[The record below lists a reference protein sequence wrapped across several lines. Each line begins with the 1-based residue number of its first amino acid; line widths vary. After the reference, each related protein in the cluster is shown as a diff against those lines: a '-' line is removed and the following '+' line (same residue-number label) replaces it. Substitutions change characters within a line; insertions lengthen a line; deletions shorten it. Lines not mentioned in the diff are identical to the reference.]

1 MNYSY
6 KLSCAGAILLIAFGS
21 VRAPA
26 AIRNLQGFNTT
37 VYGVNDDGSYPCTS
51 SQASVPPSCTP
62 TPVPIGFTINFYNT
76 LLTEL
81 YVNNN
86 GNVTF
91 GGPLSEFTPFEV
103 AANETSIIA
112 PFFADVDTRSGNL
125 VTFGNDVVDGH
136 AAFGVNWIGVGYFDQ
151 EIDKLNSF
159 QLVIIDRSDRNP
171 GDFDIEF
178 NYDQVQ
184 WETGDASDGVD
195 GLGGVSAVVGFS
207 NGSGLPGTSFQL
219 HGSQIPGQFLDSNPG
234 GLIHRS
240 LNSAVLGRYII
251 PVVNLTNTVLSVP
264 LFSQG
269 DPKWASNI
277 YGSSGSTIQQKG
289 CALASLAMALK
300 YEGIS
305 TDPAALNTLLKNNS
319 DFVGSSV
326 NWTAAARD
334 ASGDTLEFHSFRTSD
349 LQYLSQALSE
359 GHPVI
364 VGVNLDEDGAPSHF
378 VVVTGYRNGQYL
390 INDPGHANFT
400 TLDSYNNVFETRG
413 YVGDPAGD
421 VSGLGFGVDN
431 PAELLVVD
439 PVGRRA
445 GYVSGQ
451 VIEEIPRGFHF
462 LDAVENNDLTGAPGS
477 DTAHQVDLYQ
487 PAQGIYQIFLLG
499 THSGNYKLTVRS
511 YSQSGTPGTPLNF
524 TGAITPGAVVP
535 LQVILGPGG
544 LTAQP
549 FTNQCP
555 WSATP
560 TNGTSPLSVQFS
572 SPGVDAQGNSITAWN
587 WNFADGTSST
597 SQNPSHTYNSGGIF
611 FPSLTVIN
619 STGATVVG
627 AGPAITIPLVR
638 FTASPTNGVPPMMVQ
653 FTCPATDNLGNPLTQ
668 WTWGFGDGAS
678 SSQQNPSHIYTS
690 IGAFAPTLSAVNNL
704 GVTVTGQGPRIS
716 VLPYS
721 GIVLNG
727 GFETG
732 DLTDWAQ
739 SGDTMFIG
747 VDSDPSDVHS
757 DSYGAYIGTSDIAPG
772 YLSQPLRTTP
782 GEPYLISL
790 WLDSPDGE
798 IPNEFSV
805 AWQGTTVFDA
815 VDLPAI
821 GWTNIQLLVT
831 ANSPTTSLRFGYVN
845 EISFFGLDEITVLP
859 VRPVITGISLSGQDL
874 VLKATNGLDGR
885 AYRVLRSSS
894 ASLPLN
900 QWTSIATNT
909 IAGSGNF
916 ILTIPN
922 AVDPSA
928 AQRFFRIQ
936 LQ

>member
-1 MNYSY
+1 
-6 KLSCAGAILLIAFGS
+6 
-21 VRAPA
+21 
-26 AIRNLQGFNTT
+26 
-37 VYGVNDDGSYPCTS
+37 
-51 SQASVPPSCTP
+51 
-62 TPVPIGFTINFYNT
+62 
-76 LLTEL
+76 
-81 YVNNN
+81 
-86 GNVTF
+86 
-91 GGPLSEFTPFEV
+91 
-103 AANETSIIA
+103 
-112 PFFADVDTRSGNL
+112 
-125 VTFGNDVVDGH
+125 
-136 AAFGVNWIGVGYFDQ
+136 
-151 EIDKLNSF
+151 
-159 QLVIIDRSDRNP
+159 
-171 GDFDIEF
+171 
-178 NYDQVQ
+178 
-184 WETGDASDGVD
+184 
-195 GLGGVSAVVGFS
+195 
-207 NGSGLPGTSFQL
+207 
-219 HGSQIPGQFLDSNPG
+219 
-234 GLIHRS
+234 
-240 LNSAVLGRYII
+240 
-251 PVVNLTNTVLSVP
+251 
-264 LFSQG
+264 
-269 DPKWASNI
+269 
-277 YGSSGSTIQQKG
+277 
-289 CALASLAMALK
+289 
-300 YEGIS
+300 
-305 TDPAALNTLLKNNS
+305 
-319 DFVGSSV
+319 
-326 NWTAAARD
+326 
-334 ASGDTLEFHSFRTSD
+334 
-349 LQYLSQALSE
+349 
-359 GHPVI
+359 
-364 VGVNLDEDGAPSHF
+364 
-378 VVVTGYRNGQYL
+378 
-390 INDPGHANFT
+390 
-400 TLDSYNNVFETRG
+400 
-413 YVGDPAGD
+413 
-421 VSGLGFGVDN
+421 
-431 PAELLVVD
+431 
-439 PVGRRA
+439 
-445 GYVSGQ
+445 
-451 VIEEIPRGFHF
+451 
-462 LDAVENNDLTGAPGS
+462 
-477 DTAHQVDLYQ
+477 VDLYQ